1 MSAEIGQR
9 DAERIENVLRTS
21 AFFQATSTRRR
32 FMQRILAAG
41 GGVAVSGVVGA
52 AVLGCD
58 SASSRPSEA
67 AVTGPTRA
75 TASPASDL
83 VRAGSDPDPVTAFGN
98 AAVGAERI
106 GIAFYNNALGNVSPF
121 GVPSDLAKGTLLNS
135 AHRRYFEAAANQEDT
150 HRVVLQS
157 LGLDFPL
164 SVFRFPAGTFDS
176 AAAMLAL
183 GEQLESVFIGAYLGA
198 IKVAA
203 SAANSFIAETAA
215 QIVGIECE
223 HRVLIRDI
231 AGEDPPNDRFFEGDT
246 GTPSDMLGNT
256 GTRSVVYASG
266 GDAVNA
272 LLALGITP
280 VS

>member
-1 MSAEIGQR
+1 MSAETR
-9 DAERIENVLRTS
+9 EPNAERIENLLRSS
-21 AFFQATSTRRR
+21 AFFRATSTRRR
-32 FMQRILAAG
+32 FMQHILATG
-41 GGVAVSGVVGA
+41 GGVALSGVVGA

-58 SASSRPSEA
+58 STSPRA
-67 AVTGPTRA
+67 ANAPLTGPARG
-75 TASPASDL
+75 TASPAPDL
-83 VRAGSDPDPVTAFGN
+83 VRSATDPVTAFGN

-121 GVPSDLAKGTLLNS
+121 GVPGDLAKGTLLNS
-135 AHRRYFEAAANQEDT
+135 AHRAYFAAAANQEDT
-150 HRVVLQS
+150 HRAVLQS
-157 LGLDFPL
+157 LGLDFSL

-176 AAAMLAL
+176 AAAMLAF

-203 SAANSFIAETAA
+203 SATNSFIAETAA

-231 AGEDPPNDRFFEGDT
+231 AGDNPPNDRFFEGDT
-246 GTPSDMLGNT
+246 GAPSSMLGNT
-256 GTRSVVYASG
+256 GARSTVYATA

>member
-1 MSAEIGQR
+1 MSAETR
-9 DAERIENVLRTS
+9 EPDAERIENVLRSS
-21 AFFQATSTRRR
+21 AFFRATSTSRR
-32 FMQRILAAG
+32 FMQRVLAGG

-58 SASSRPSEA
+58 STSSRAAGA
-67 AVTGPTRA
+67 AVTGPARA
-75 TASPASDL
+75 TASPSSDV
-83 VRAGSDPDPVTAFGN
+83 VRPGGDPDPVTAFGN

-121 GVPSDLAKGTLLNS
+121 GVPDDLAKGTLLNS
-135 AHRRYFEAAANQEDT
+135 AHRKYFEAAANQEDT
-150 HRVVLQS
+150 HRAVLQS

-198 IKVAA
+198 IRVAA
-203 SAANSFIAETAA
+203 SAANSFIGETAA
-215 QIVGIECE
+215 QIVGIESG

-246 GTPSDMLGNT
+246 GTPSTVL
-256 GTRSVVYASG
+256 RSEEHTSELQSHLNIVCR
-266 GDAVNA
+266 
-272 LLALGITP
+272 LL
-280 VS
+280 